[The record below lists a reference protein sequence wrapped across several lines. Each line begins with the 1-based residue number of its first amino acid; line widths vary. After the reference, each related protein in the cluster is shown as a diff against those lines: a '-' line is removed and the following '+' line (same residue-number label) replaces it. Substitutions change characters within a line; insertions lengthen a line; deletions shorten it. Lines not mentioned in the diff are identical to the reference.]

1 MDADADMIGIDTGL
15 VFELVQYVLPQLM
28 LVDHRKPPCSV
39 RGSYPRPKSARGA
52 LIQINEGPR
61 LNNLIQINERSR
73 EGDIL

>member
-1 MDADADMIGIDTGL
+1 
-15 VFELVQYVLPQLM
+15 
-28 LVDHRKPPCSV
+28 
-39 RGSYPRPKSARGA
+39 